1 MKALRL
7 FLMLL
12 ATATLGFVATS
23 CEEEAKNE
31 VDGVGANFVR
41 LPDAT
46 DNPKLVLIELKPGTV
61 TVPLAEILRDAN
73 SETSL
78 NKPVTVNLKID
89 QALLNAYNAKLTG
102 ADTVKRLELLPASL
116 YQADPL
122 DVNMVAGDFSKFFNI
137 KFDPSKLDPSKSYA
151 LPLSIS
157 GASDN
162 YKIRNGLGSVV
173 YQFLIK
179 NQYDGK
185 YTVTG
190 TMVDFANP
198 ALTGLYPLTFDLI
211 SNGASQVVVNDRDV
225 LGFPGHPI
233 LSGGATSYYGSFGL
247 ILDFDDATGKITSIK
262 NYYGTPPNYVAANTR
277 SAELDPSG
285 VNTYNKA
292 TKTIKIKY
300 WMNQPSVITPHRTA
314 FDETWVYAGN
324 R

>member
-12 ATATLGFVATS
+12 ATASLSLITTS

-31 VDGVGANFVR
+31 VEGQGANFVR

-46 DNPKLVLIELKPGTV
+46 ESPKLVLIELKPGTI

-73 SETSL
+73 SEVSL
-78 NKPVTVNLKID
+78 NSPVTVNLKID
-89 QALLNAYNAKLTG
+89 QALLNAYNATIDT
-102 ADTVKRLELLPASL
+102 ADWLELLPATL

-122 DVNMVAGDFSKFFNI
+122 DINMAAGDFSKFFNI
-137 KFDPSKLDPSKSYA
+137 KFDPSKLDPAKSYA
-151 LPLSIS
+151 LPLSIA
-157 GASDN
+157 GASND
-162 YKIRNGLGSVV
+162 YKIRSGLGGVV

-185 YTVTG
+185 YKVTG
-190 TMVDFANP
+190 SMVDLSNA

-211 SNGASQVVVNDRDV
+211 SNGASQVVVSDRDV

-233 LSGGATSYYGSFGL
+233 LSGGSPSYYGSFGL
-247 ILDFDDATGKITSIK
+247 ILDFDDATGKITAIK
-262 NYYGTPPNYVAANTR
+262 NYYGTPPNYVSGNGR

-285 VNTYNKA
+285 VNTYDKA

-314 FDETWVYAGN
+314 FDETWVYDGD